1 MFRAGIMSSGSSV
14 PTGDITEL
22 QGTYDFVVDQVGC
35 SGSNDTLACLRTVS
49 TDSLLAAANNT
60 PSFIGFSVRAHL
72 LFIRYAGLT
81 VRVQGLA
88 TPYFPRAD
96 GAFVTL
102 PPGEL
107 SLEAEAADV
116 PFIIG
121 TSIPAS
127 SVLGFNRVHGSSGDV
142 KDEGT
147 LFSLGS
153 LNITY
158 AFPSHGYPGTNVRM
172 LTHTHRTD
180 DEVASYISET
190 WFPGS
195 SLADLNKTL
204 ELYPSDPAA
213 GSPFDTGDTN
223 AFTPEYKRIAAIQGD
238 WFFNG
243 PRRQFLDA
251 FSANRTAYNFCASS
265 LSPDNIQNPS

>member
-1 MFRAGIMSSGSSV
+1 M
-14 PTGDITEL
+14 
-22 QGTYDFVVDQVGC
+22 
-35 SGSNDTLACLRTVS
+35 
-49 TDSLLAAANNT
+49 
-60 PSFIGFSVRAHL
+60 
-72 LFIRYAGLT
+72 
-81 VRVQGLA
+81 A

-96 GAFVTL
+96 GVFVTL
-102 PPGEL
+102 PPGQL
-107 SLEAEAADV
+107 SLKAEAADV

-127 SVLGFNRVHGSSGDV
+127 SVRSFDRVHGSSGDV

-158 AFPSHGYPGTNVRM
+158 ASPFHGYPGTNVRM

-195 SLADLNKTL
+195 SVADLNKTL

-213 GSPFDTGDTN
+213 GSPFDTGNAN
-223 AFTPEYKRIAAIQGD
+223 AFTPEYKRIVAIQGD

-251 FSANRTAYNFCASS
+251 FSAKRTAYNFCASS
-265 LSPDNIQNPS
+265 LSRKYRILADLSSSERPWQLLRRRRRELFASPTLFPYTDALSTSYRHIPRIS